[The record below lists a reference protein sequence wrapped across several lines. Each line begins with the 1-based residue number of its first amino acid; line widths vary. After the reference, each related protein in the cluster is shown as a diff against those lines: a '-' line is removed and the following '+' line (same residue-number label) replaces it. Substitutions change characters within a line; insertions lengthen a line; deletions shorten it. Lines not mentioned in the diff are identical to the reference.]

1 MQTSVVPDHT
11 HMQNFND
18 TVVCKGRKCGN
29 KYRVTVFVGRR
40 NNTQCPVCL
49 HVQTY
54 SFKNKLN

>member
-1 MQTSVVPDHT
+1 MQTSVIPDHSQLQT
-11 HMQNFND
+11 VND
-18 TVVCKGRKCGN
+18 VVYCKGKKCKT
-29 KYRVTVFVGRR
+29 KYRATVQVGRR